1 MTQFPDK
8 HPLNSK
14 DDQSMKS
21 LISTMPVMVTAI
33 DENNLFIE
41 WNHECERVTGYSAKE
56 MINNPHP
63 DEILYPDPEY
73 IASLRE
79 FWAEKKDVYYNQVWK
94 VRCKDGSDKA
104 ISWSNISG
112 KYQIEGWSSWAIGLD
127 VSEIT
132 VVQEKLSD
140 SENRFKTVFN
150 SAETGIV
157 LCDPEGV
164 FLDANRGFARMLGY
178 EPEEIIGINFYEL
191 THKDDRDDEFSKFL
205 VAMENDAG
213 NNITI
218 RKRYVHK
225 NGNDVWVKLN
235 ATIVRD
241 REGKPSVWLGIVQN
255 ISDELRFQE
264 ELEEHKSYLYC
275 SAKVAEILLTEQD
288 FDTAINNAF
297 SVMGST
303 SFADRI
309 YLFENDYNESTDE
322 WFMSQTFEWVRGV
335 VSRQINN
342 PVLHRLNYGNCIPR
356 WRDIMLKKG
365 FINALIKDL
374 PEEERSL
381 LEPQEIR
388 AILAVPIYLQDEW
401 WGFIGFDNCTTE
413 KRYGTAEESML
424 QSAATA
430 IGGAIQREK
439 TNRQLYE
446 AKTQAEEMNRLKSIF
461 LANMSHELRTPLIG
475 ILGFAEILS
484 EEVDDP
490 YFKKLTDNIY
500 KAGQRLSNSLSLILD
515 LSRIEA
521 DKLTLNLEDVDIIDV
536 VLETT
541 SYFEQEIVKK
551 GLFLNI
557 DTPDEIPLLKS
568 DKRMLLTI
576 VDNLLSNAIKF
587 THEGGID
594 VIVKN
599 EKFGLSS
606 VVNLIVRDSGIGISQ
621 DFMDVIFDEF
631 RQVSEGLDRAF
642 EGVGLGLT
650 IIKKFTEKLGGS
662 ISLNSMVGLGTTFT
676 ISFPV
681 VAQRMS
687 NSSEDTA
694 EKSKIIQTEN
704 NLKRI
709 LLVDDDV
716 PTHTLVKIFSKNIAN
731 VDFAFNGEEAI
742 RIALRRK
749 INLVLL
755 DINLGSSPSG
765 ISVLKR
771 MKQMKEFEG
780 VNILAFTA
788 YTSTSDKNKFYEE
801 GFDGYISKPLI
812 KSDFQRTIKK
822 YLSGNE

>member
-1 MTQFPDK
+1 
-8 HPLNSK
+8 
-14 DDQSMKS
+14 MKS

-41 WNHECERVTGYSAKE
+41 WNHECERVTGYTAEE

-63 DEILYPDPEY
+63 DKILYPDPEY
-73 IASLRE
+73 IATLRE
-79 FWAEKKDVYYNQVWK
+79 FWAEKQDVYYNQVWK

-112 KYQIEGWSSWAIGLD
+112 KYQIDGWASWAIGLD

-132 VVQEKLSD
+132 VVKEKLSD
-140 SENRFKTVFN
+140 SENRFRTVYN
-150 SAETGIV
+150 SADTGIV
-157 LCDPEGV
+157 LCDPKGV

-178 EPEEIIGINFYEL
+178 EPDEIIGINFYEL
-191 THKDDRDDEFSKFL
+191 THCDDRDEEFSKFL

-213 NNITI
+213 NNITL
-218 RKRYVHK
+218 RKRYIHK
-225 NGNDVWVKLN
+225 NGSDVWVKLN
-235 ATIVRD
+235 ATIVKD

-264 ELEEHKSYLYC
+264 ELEEHKGYLYC
-275 SAKVAEILLTEQD
+275 AAKVAEILLTEQD
-288 FDTAINNAF
+288 FDTAINNSF
-297 SVMGST
+297 SLMGST
-303 SFADRI
+303 SYADRI
-309 YLFENDYNESTDE
+309 YLFENDYNELTDE
-322 WFMSQTFEWVRGV
+322 WFMSQTFEWVRGGITK
-335 VSRQINN
+335 QINN
-342 PVLHRLNYGNCIPR
+342 PVLQRLNYNDTNPR

-365 FINALIKDL
+365 FINELVKNL
-374 PEEERSL
+374 PDDERSV
-381 LEPQEIR
+381 LEPQEIL
-388 AILAVPIYLQDEW
+388 AILAVPIYLQNEW

-413 KRYGTAEESML
+413 KKYSTAEESML
-424 QSAATA
+424 QSAAIA

-446 AKTQAEEMNRLKSIF
+446 AKTKAEEMNRLKSIF

-490 YFKKLTDNIY
+490 YFKKLTDSIY

-521 DKLTLNLEDVDIIDV
+521 DKLTLNLEEVDLIDV
-536 VLETT
+536 VLEST
-541 SYFEQEIVKK
+541 SYFDQEIVKK

-557 DTPDEIPLLKS
+557 DTPEEIPLLKS

-594 VIVKN
+594 VIVKT
-599 EKFGLSS
+599 EKSGLSW

-662 ISLNSMVGLGTTFT
+662 LSLNSMVGLGSTFT

-681 VAQRMS
+681 VAQRTAV
-687 NSSEDTA
+687 SSEEA
-694 EKSKIIQTEN
+694 FEHIQKIQMDSQ
-704 NLKRI
+704 LKRI

-749 INLVLL
+749 IDLVLL

-771 MKQMKEFEG
+771 MKQMKEFAG
-780 VNILAFTA
+780 VPILAFTA
-788 YTSTSDKNKFYEE
+788 YTATSDKNKFFEE

-812 KSDFQRTIKK
+812 KSDFQRSIKK
-822 YLSGNE
+822 YLSGSD

>member
-1 MTQFPDK
+1 
-8 HPLNSK
+8 
-14 DDQSMKS
+14 MKS

-33 DENNLFIE
+33 NENNLFIE
-41 WNHECERVTGYSAKE
+41 WNHECERVTGYSAEE
-56 MINNPHP
+56 MINHPHP
-63 DEILYPDPEY
+63 DKILYPDPEY
-73 IASLRE
+73 IATLRE
-79 FWAEKKDVYYNQVWK
+79 FWKEKQDVYYNQVWK
-94 VRCKDGSDKA
+94 VRCKDGTEKA

-112 KYQIEGWSSWAIGLD
+112 KHQIEGWASWAIGLD
-127 VSEIT
+127 VSELT
-132 VVQEKLSD
+132 VVKEKLSD
-140 SENRFKTVFN
+140 SENRFRTVYN
-150 SAETGIV
+150 SADTGIV
-157 LCDPEGV
+157 MTDPIGLL
-164 FLDANRGFARMLGY
+164 LDVNHAFAKMLGY
-178 EPEEIIGINFYEL
+178 EPAELIGINFFDI
-191 THKDDRDDEFSKFL
+191 THPDEKATEFSRMQM
-205 VAMENDAG
+205 AMENDTG
-213 NNITI
+213 NSVTL
-218 RKRYVHK
+218 RKRYIHK
-225 NGNDVWVKLN
+225 NGSDVWVKVN

-241 REGKPSVWLGIVQN
+241 KGGNPTLWLGIVQN

-264 ELEEHKSYLYC
+264 ELEEHKGYLYC
-275 SAKVAEILLTEQD
+275 AAKVAEILLTEQD
-288 FDTAINNAF
+288 FDTAINNSF
-297 SVMGST
+297 SLMGSI
-303 SFADRI
+303 SYADRI
-309 YLFENDYNESTDE
+309 YLFENDYNEQTDE
-322 WFMSQTFEWVRGV
+322 WFMTQTFEWVRGGITK
-335 VSRQINN
+335 QINN
-342 PVLHRLNYGNCIPR
+342 TVLQRLNYSDSNPR

-365 FINALIKDL
+365 FINELVKDL
-374 PEEERSL
+374 PADERAV

-388 AILAVPIYLQDEW
+388 AILAVPIYLQNEW
-401 WGFIGFDNCTTE
+401 WGFIGFDNCTSE
-413 KRYGTAEESML
+413 KKYSTAEESML
-424 QSAATA
+424 QSAAIA

-446 AKTQAEEMNRLKSIF
+446 AKTKAEEMNRLKSIF

-484 EEVDDP
+484 EEVEDP
-490 YFKKLTDNIY
+490 YFKKLTDSIY

-521 DKLTLNLEDVDIIDV
+521 DKLTLNLEDVDLIDV
-536 VLETT
+536 VLEST
-541 SYFEQEIVKK
+541 SYFDQEIVKK

-576 VDNLLSNAIKF
+576 MDNLLSNAIKF

-594 VIVKN
+594 VIVKT
-599 EKFGLSS
+599 EKKGLSS
-606 VVNLIVRDSGIGISQ
+606 VINLIVRDSGIGISQ

-662 ISLNSMVGLGTTFT
+662 LSLNSMVGLGSTFT

-681 VAQRMS
+681 VARRTAV
-687 NSSEDTA
+687 SSDDIGEHPLIVQTDT
-694 EKSKIIQTEN
+694 Q
-704 NLKRI
+704 LRRI

-742 RIALRRK
+742 RIGLRRK
-749 INLVLL
+749 IDLVLL

-780 VNILAFTA
+780 VPILAFTA
-788 YTSTSDKNKFYEE
+788 YTATSDKNKFFQE
-801 GFDGYISKPLI
+801 GFDGFISKPLI
-812 KSDFQRTIKK
+812 KSDFQRSIKK
-822 YLSGNE
+822 FLTGSE